1 MFCDKINQQVP
12 LLSEKSNPTVA
23 FNLQK
28 YFEFTYNKYKKNGGM
43 LSEEEFEELMKDLD
57 QRLLMHLYDP
67 NAYGRDNNHTL

>member
-28 YFEFTYNKYKKNGGM
+28 YFEFTYNKYKKKGGM
-43 LSEEEFEELMKDLD
+43 LSEEEFEELMKDQTIVRDLRH
-57 QRLLMHLYDP
+57 RLTK
-67 NAYGRDNNHTL
+67 RRRE